1 MAISDA
7 SENISTQLQE
17 IELLQAMFPRYG
29 EIIWHD
35 PSLLLDAQDF
45 IEEGRNL
52 ENLRYLSFDINIDI
66 GSSEEKYERKIC
78 LSLSLPTSYLHV
90 YPDVSLTSNNITR
103 TSQSNLNKSLQGF
116 MSKLQA
122 VK

>member
-45 IEEGRNL
+45 IEEGCNL
-52 ENLRYLSFDINIDI
+52 ENL
-66 GSSEEKYERKIC
+66 
-78 LSLSLPTSYLHV
+78 
-90 YPDVSLTSNNITR
+90 
-103 TSQSNLNKSLQGF
+103 
-116 MSKLQA
+116 
-122 VK
+122 